1 MKPLV
6 AVKIG
11 RSAVPSFIVSLSVLV
26 VLSIYT
32 LTLLSYSRLM
42 GFKDYFG
49 QMSLDPYAFPLFSV
63 LTFLSF
69 ALIYLTRKNKSVIFL
84 AIPLIAF
91 ILARFYLPWFSF
103 PQYGSTFYDAP
114 GFLARTEYVLY
125 TGHTTPIYPLDQIV
139 NQEPGFEWAN
149 AMLIDI
155 MNGIPTSPTAFILSF
170 LVKYYNVIEVLV
182 YTPIVLYVFRKLGLD
197 IYKSFIGLMIFF
209 GFEFSP
215 NLHYV
220 DQTYATPLYWLL
232 LLLVYLSVKE
242 GGLKH
247 SVPIAVLSSGI
258 ILSQLGVAFFSFFGL
273 LAIALYYLRKN
284 RTPLYYTALFGIGW
298 VSYLNYL
305 AMVYGGYVVLGYD
318 VATFYTKPSSAIT
331 VVSQDLYRPL
341 PIWAEI
347 VFYEAI
353 YMAIITL
360 TPALLF
366 FLLSRKSDKKEE
378 YLTLAVLILITS
390 LIVGP
395 VAAKLGG
402 AGYITRIPQ
411 QLMPFMAIAFAEMS
425 FSRKLKPLFATV
437 VIVLV
442 LIGSLYYYEGRNFE
456 ATLNN
461 NYYEFLYTY
470 AVSKPPSFLLTYYY
484 PLSFNATLTGY
495 SISGLI
501 QSYYY
506 EYGNFSIIQEI
517 VYNTSLRNGI
527 IYMAPGVV
535 VGIN

>member
-1 MKPLV
+1 M

-11 RSAVPSFIVSLSVLV
+11 RSGLPSFVVSLSVLV
-26 VLSIYT
+26 VLIIYT

-42 GFKDYFG
+42 GFNDYFG

-63 LTFLSF
+63 LTALSF
-69 ALIYLTRKNKSVIFL
+69 TLIYLTRKNKSVIFL
-84 AIPLIAF
+84 TIPLIAF

-103 PQYGSTFYDAP
+103 PQYGSEFYDAP

-139 NQEPGFEWAN
+139 RQQPGFEWAN

-197 IYKSFIGLMIFF
+197 IYKSFIGLIIFF

-258 ILSQLGVAFFSFFGL
+258 MLSHLGVAFFSFFGL
-273 LAIALYYLRKN
+273 LALAIYYLRKN
-284 RTPLYYTALFGIGW
+284 RKPLYYTVLFGIGW
-298 VSYLNYL
+298 ITYLNYIAL
-305 AMVYGGYVVLGYD
+305 LYDYYVGLGYD
-318 VATFYTKPSSAIT
+318 MATSFMNISSAIH

-347 VFYEAI
+347 VFYQAI

-378 YLTLAVLILITS
+378 YLMLAVLILITS

-437 VIVLV
+437 VIILV

-456 ATLNN
+456 AVLNN
-461 NYYEFLYTY
+461 DNVEFFYNY
-470 AVSKPPSFLLTYYY
+470 AVSKPPSFLLMAYY
-484 PLSFNATLTGY
+484 PPRFNATLTGY
-495 SISGLI
+495 SIPQLI
-501 QSYYY
+501 WYYYY

-527 IYMAPGVV
+527 IYMAPGFVI
-535 VGIN
+535 GIN

>member
-1 MKPLV
+1 M
-6 AVKIG
+6 AVKVG
-11 RSAVPSFIVSLSVLV
+11 RSVLPSFVVSLSVLL
-26 VLSIYT
+26 VLTIYT

-42 GFKDYFG
+42 GFNDYFG

-63 LTFLSF
+63 LTALSF
-69 ALIYLTRKNKSVIFL
+69 ILIYLTKRENKSVIFL
-84 AIPLIAF
+84 TIPLIAF

-125 TGHTTPIYPLDQIV
+125 TGHTTPIYPLDSIV
-139 NQEPGFEWAN
+139 RQEPGFEWAN

-197 IYKSFIGLMIFF
+197 IYKSFIGLIIFL

-258 ILSQLGVAFFSFFGL
+258 MLSHLGVAFFSFFGL

-298 VSYLNYL
+298 ISYLNYL
-305 AMVYGGYVVLGYD
+305 ATVYGGYVVLGYD

-378 YLTLAVLILITS
+378 YLMLAVLILITS

-411 QLMPFMAIAFAEMS
+411 QLMPFMAIAFAEIS

-442 LIGSLYYYEGRNFE
+442 LIGSLYYYSGRNFE

-470 AVSKPPSFLLTYYY
+470 AVSKPPSFLLTAYC
-484 PLSFNATLTGY
+484 PLSINATLTGY

-506 EYGNFSIIQEI
+506 EYGNFTTIQEI
-517 VYNTSLRNGI
+517 VYNTSLRDGI

-535 VGIN
+535 VGIS

>member
-1 MKPLV
+1 M
-6 AVKIG
+6 AVKTG
-11 RSAVPSFIVSLSVLV
+11 RSVLPSFVVSLSVLV
-26 VLSIYT
+26 VLTIYT

-42 GFKDYFG
+42 GFKDYFS

-63 LTFLSF
+63 LTALSF
-69 ALIYLTRKNKSVIFL
+69 ILIYLTKRENKSVIFL
-84 AIPLIAF
+84 TIPFIAF

-103 PQYGSTFYDAP
+103 PQYGSTFYDAG
-114 GFLARTEYVLY
+114 GFLERTEYVLY

-139 NQEPGFEWAN
+139 RQEPGFEWAN

-155 MNGIPTSPTAFILSF
+155 MNGVPTSPTAFILTF
-170 LVKYYNVIEVLV
+170 LEKYYNVIEVLV
-182 YTPIVLYVFRKLGLD
+182 YTPILLYVFRKLGLD
-197 IYKSFIGLMIFF
+197 IYKSFIGLIIFF

-258 ILSQLGVAFFSFFGL
+258 ILSHLGVAFFSFYGL

-305 AMVYGGYVVLGYD
+305 ATVYAGYVGLGYD
-318 VATFYTKPSSAIT
+318 VATFYTKPSSLIT
-331 VVSQDLYRPL
+331 VISQDLYRPL

-347 VFYEAI
+347 VFYEAV

-378 YLTLAVLILITS
+378 YLMLAVLILITS
-390 LIVGP
+390 LIAGP

-411 QLMPFMAIAFAEMS
+411 QLMPFMAMAFAEIS
-425 FSRKLKPLFATV
+425 FSRKLKPLFATM
-437 VIVLV
+437 VIILVLV
-442 LIGSLYYYEGRNFE
+442 GSLYYYEGRNFE

-461 NYYEFLYTY
+461 NYLTFLYTY
-470 AVSKPPSFLLTYYY
+470 AVSKPPSFLLTAYC
-484 PLSFNATLTGY
+484 PLGINATITGY

-517 VYNTSLRNGI
+517 VYNTSLRDGI

-535 VGIN
+535 TGIS

>member
-1 MKPLV
+1 
-6 AVKIG
+6 
-11 RSAVPSFIVSLSVLV
+11 
-26 VLSIYT
+26 
-32 LTLLSYSRLM
+32 M

-63 LTFLSF
+63 LTVLSF
-69 ALIYLTRKNKSVIFL
+69 TLIYLTTKNKSVIL
-84 AIPLIAF
+84 LTIPLLAF
-91 ILARFYLPWFSF
+91 ILARFYLPWFAF
-103 PQYGSTFYDAP
+103 PPYNSEFYDAP
-114 GFLARTEYVLY
+114 MFLARTEYVLY
-125 TGHTTPIYPLDQIV
+125 TGHTTPIYPFDEIV
-139 NQEPGFEWAN
+139 RQEPGFEWAN

-155 MNGIPTSPTAFILSF
+155 MNGVPTSPTAFILSF
-170 LVKYYNVIEVLV
+170 LVKYYNVIEVMV

-197 IYKSFIGLMIFF
+197 IYKSFIGFIIFF

-215 NLHYV
+215 NFHYV

-232 LLLVYLSVKE
+232 LLLVYLSAKE

-258 ILSQLGVAFFSFFGL
+258 MLSHLGVAFFSLFGL

-284 RTPLYYTALFGIGW
+284 RTPLYFTALFGISW
-298 VSYLNYL
+298 ISYLNYL
-305 AMVYGGYVVLGYD
+305 ATVYGGYVVLGYSM
-318 VATFYTKPSSAIT
+318 VTSFLKPSTAIN
-331 VVSQDLYRPL
+331 VVSRDLYRPM

-353 YMAIITL
+353 YMAVITL
-360 TPALLF
+360 TPVLIL

-378 YLTLAVLILITS
+378 YFMLAVLILITS

-395 VAAKLGG
+395 IAAQMGG
-402 AGYITRIPQ
+402 EGYITRIPQ
-411 QLMPFMAIAFAEMS
+411 QLMPFMTIAFAEIS
-425 FSRKLKPLFATV
+425 FSRKLKPLFATM

-461 NYYEFLYTY
+461 NYFEFLYTY
-470 AVSKPPSFLLTYYY
+470 AVSKPPSFLLTAYC
-484 PLSFNATLTGY
+484 PLSINATLAGY

-506 EYGNFSIIQEI
+506 EYGNFSIIKEI
-517 VYNTSLRNGI
+517 IYNTSLRDGI
-527 IYMAPGVV
+527 IYMAPGIVI
-535 VGIN
+535 GIS

>member
-1 MKPLV
+1 L
-6 AVKIG
+6 
-11 RSAVPSFIVSLSVLV
+11 SFI
-26 VLSIYT
+26 
-32 LTLLSYSRLM
+32 
-42 GFKDYFG
+42 
-49 QMSLDPYAFPLFSV
+49 
-63 LTFLSF
+63 
-69 ALIYLTRKNKSVIFL
+69 LIYLAKRENKSVIFL
-84 AIPLIAF
+84 TIPLIAF

-103 PQYGSTFYDAP
+103 PQYRSEFYDAP
-114 GFLARTEYVLY
+114 GFLGRTEYVLY
-125 TGHTTPIYPLDQIV
+125 TGHTTPIYPLDSLVRQ
-139 NQEPGFEWAN
+139 QPGFEWTN
-149 AMLIDI
+149 AILIDI
-155 MNGIPTSPTAFILSF
+155 INGIPTSPRAFILSF
-170 LVKYYNVIEVLV
+170 LVKYYNVIEALV

-197 IYKSFIGLMIFF
+197 IYKSFMGLIIFF
-209 GFEFSP
+209 GLEFSS

-242 GGLKH
+242 GGLRH
-247 SVPIAVLSSGI
+247 SVPIAVISSGI
-258 ILSQLGVAFFSFFGL
+258 ILSHLGVAFFSFFGL
-273 LAIALYYLRKN
+273 FTITLYYLRKN
-284 RTPLYYTALFGIGW
+284 RTPLYYTVLFGIGW
-298 VSYLNYL
+298 ISYLNYL
-305 AMVYGGYVVLGYD
+305 AMIYGSYVVLGYE
-318 VATFYTKPSSAIT
+318 VATYFIKPFSAFT

-366 FLLSRKSDKKEE
+366 FLLSRNSDKKEE
-378 YLTLAVLILITS
+378 YLMLAALILITS

-411 QLMPFMAIAFAEMS
+411 QLMPFMAIAFTELS
-425 FSRKLKPLFATV
+425 FSRNLKPLFATI

-461 NYYEFLYTY
+461 NYFEFLYSY

-484 PLSFNATLTGY
+484 PLRTNATLTGY
-495 SISGLI
+495 TISGLI

-517 VYNTSLRNGI
+517 VYNTSLMDGI

-535 VGIN
+535 IGIR

>member
-1 MKPLV
+1 V

-11 RSAVPSFIVSLSVLV
+11 KSVLPSFVVSLSVLV
-26 VLSIYT
+26 VLTIYT

-42 GFKDYFG
+42 GFNDYFG

-63 LTFLSF
+63 LTALSF
-69 ALIYLTRKNKSVIFL
+69 ILIYLTKKNKSVIFL
-84 AIPLIAF
+84 TIPLIAF

-125 TGHTTPIYPLDQIV
+125 TGHTTPIYPFDQIV
-139 NQEPGFEWAN
+139 RQEPGFEWAN
-149 AMLIDI
+149 AMLIDV
-155 MNGIPTSPTAFILSF
+155 MNGIPISPTAFILSF

-197 IYKSFIGLMIFF
+197 IYKSFVGLIILF

-242 GGLKH
+242 GWQKH

-258 ILSQLGVAFFSFFGL
+258 MLSQLGVAFFSFFGL

-298 VSYLNYL
+298 ISYLNYL
-305 AMVYGGYVVLGYD
+305 ATVYGDYVVLGYD
-318 VATFYTKPSSAIT
+318 VATFYTKPSNAIT

-353 YMAIITL
+353 YMAVITL

-378 YLTLAVLILITS
+378 YLMLAVSILITS

-411 QLMPFMAIAFAEMS
+411 QLMPFMAIPFAELS
-425 FSRKLKPLFATV
+425 FSRKLKPLFATL
-437 VIVLV
+437 VIILV
-442 LIGSLYYYEGRNFE
+442 LIGSLYYYAGRNFE

-461 NYYEFLYTY
+461 NYFEFLYAY

-517 VYNTSLRNGI
+517 VYNTSLRDGI

-535 VGIN
+535 VGIS

>member
-1 MKPLV
+1 M
-6 AVKIG
+6 AVKVG
-11 RSAVPSFIVSLSVLV
+11 RSVLPSFVVSLSVLL
-26 VLSIYT
+26 VLTIYT

-42 GFKDYFG
+42 GFNDYFG

-63 LTFLSF
+63 LTALSF
-69 ALIYLTRKNKSVIFL
+69 TLIYLTKKNKSVIFL
-84 AIPLIAF
+84 TIPLIAF

-103 PQYGSTFYDAP
+103 PQYGSEFYDAP

-139 NQEPGFEWAN
+139 RQEPGFEWAN

-197 IYKSFIGLMIFF
+197 IYKSFIGLIIFL

-258 ILSQLGVAFFSFFGL
+258 MLSHLGVAFFSFFGL
-273 LAIALYYLRKN
+273 LTITIFYLRKN

-298 VSYLNYL
+298 ISYLNYL
-305 AMVYGGYVVLGYD
+305 ATVYGYYVVLGYD
-318 VATFYTKPSSAIT
+318 VATIFTNLFSSINVA
-331 VVSQDLYRPL
+331 SQDLYRPL
-341 PIWAEI
+341 PTWAEI

-378 YLTLAVLILITS
+378 YLMLAVLILITS
-390 LIVGP
+390 LVVGP

-411 QLMPFMAIAFAEMS
+411 QLMPFMAIAFAEIS

-437 VIVLV
+437 VIILV

-456 ATLNN
+456 ATLNS
-461 NYYEFLYTY
+461 NYFEFLYTY

-484 PLSFNATLTGY
+484 PLSFNATLTLY
-495 SISGLI
+495 YLPVVIE
-501 QSYYY
+501 SYYY
-506 EYGNFSIIQEI
+506 EYGNFSIIQEM
-517 VYNTSLRNGI
+517 VYNMSLRDGI

-535 VGIN
+535 VGIS

>member
-1 MKPLV
+1 M
-6 AVKIG
+6 AVKIW
-11 RSAVPSFIVSLSVLV
+11 RSTLPSFVVSLSVLV
-26 VLSIYT
+26 ILTIYT

-42 GFKDYFG
+42 GFKDYFS

-63 LTFLSF
+63 LTALSF
-69 ALIYLTRKNKSVIFL
+69 ILIYLTKRENKNVIFL
-84 AIPLIAF
+84 LTISLIAF
-91 ILARFYLPWFSF
+91 ILARFYLPWYSF
-103 PQYGSTFYDAP
+103 PQYGSEFHDAV

-125 TGHTTPIYPLDQIV
+125 TGHTTPIYPLDQLV
-139 NQEPGFEWAN
+139 RQQPGFEWAN

-155 MNGIPTSPTAFILSF
+155 MNGIPTSPNAFILSF

-197 IYKSFIGLMIFF
+197 IYKSFIGLIIFF
-209 GFEFSP
+209 GLEFSP
-215 NLHYV
+215 NFHYV
-220 DQTYATPLYWLL
+220 DQDYTTPLYWLL

-258 ILSQLGVAFFSFFGL
+258 ILSHLGVAFFSFFGL

-284 RTPLYYTALFGIGW
+284 RTPLYYTVLFGIGW
-298 VSYLNYL
+298 ISYLNYI
-305 AMVYGGYVVLGYD
+305 AMVYGSYVVLGYEVTTFFTNPFNLIN
-318 VATFYTKPSSAIT
+318 VASL
-331 VVSQDLYRPL
+331 DLYRPL

-347 VFYEAI
+347 VFYQAI

-366 FLLSRKSDKKEE
+366 FLLSRKSDKKEV
-378 YLTLAVLILITS
+378 YLMLAVLILITS

-395 VAAKLGG
+395 VAAWLGG

-411 QLMPFMAIAFAEMS
+411 QLMPFMAIAFVEIY
-425 FSRKLKPLFATV
+425 FSRKPKPLFAIL
-437 VIVLV
+437 VIILV

-461 NYYEFLYTY
+461 NYFEFLYTY
-470 AVSKPPSFLLTYYY
+470 AVSKPPSFLLTLYY

-495 SISGLI
+495 LLPDLI
-501 QSYYY
+501 WCYYY
-506 EYGNFSIIQEI
+506 EYGNFSMIQEI
-517 VYNTSLRNGI
+517 VYNTSLRDGI

-535 VGIN
+535 VGIS